1 MERVDDEEPLLTE
14 RVELERLD
22 VAGATLRTDCEL
34 LLLLTLRVPELLL
47 TLRFDELLLPATL
60 RLVELLLPATLRLF
74 ELLLPATLRLEEEAE
89 TLRFADEADTLRFA
103 DEADTVLSGD
113 EVTDLD
119 DTELAVL
126 TVRSALDADRRAVVL
141 RLRLRSQPPPPPCVG
156 LKLSALE

>member
-60 RLVELLLPATLRLF
+60 RLVELLLPATLRL
-74 ELLLPATLRLEEEAE
+74 EEEAD

-113 EVTDLD
+113 EVTDLEA
-119 DTELAVL
+119 TELAVL